1 MDRAQ
6 GCAVSVALMEGLGRW
21 GFILRQAQDE
31 AGTLEKTKASRCGR
45 RPGGAAVMIPVFTDL
60 LSQVSSEKGPPVCP
74 RSSFDFAQDER
85 FELYGSELQGG

>member
-1 MDRAQ
+1 M
-6 GCAVSVALMEGLGRW
+6 
-21 GFILRQAQDE
+21 
-31 AGTLEKTKASRCGR
+31 AGPLDKAETIRCGR